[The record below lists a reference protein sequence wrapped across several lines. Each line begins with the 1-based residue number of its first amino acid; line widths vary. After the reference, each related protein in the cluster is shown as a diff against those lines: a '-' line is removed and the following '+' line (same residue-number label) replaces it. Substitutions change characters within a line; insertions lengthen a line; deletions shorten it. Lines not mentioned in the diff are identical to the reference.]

1 MMVSRRERSQTAN
14 QGGTANRFDSFVLD
28 RNTFCQGLSYFQEE
42 FMVYVTQVDLT
53 GIKLEETNK
62 KNSWLPWGIPLIIAV
77 AAVLVFFI
85 IKLVK
90 LKKKNDSLQLEMKS
104 LAFSNDIQTNV
115 LIKEKNISK
124 NESDYESTFI

>member
-1 MMVSRRERSQTAN
+1 
-14 QGGTANRFDSFVLD
+14 
-28 RNTFCQGLSYFQEE
+28 
-42 FMVYVTQVDLT
+42 MVYVTQVDLT
-53 GIKLEETNK
+53 GIKFEETNK
-62 KNSWLPWGIPLIIAV
+62 KNSWLPWGIPLIIVV

>member
-1 MMVSRRERSQTAN
+1 
-14 QGGTANRFDSFVLD
+14 
-28 RNTFCQGLSYFQEE
+28 
-42 FMVYVTQVDLT
+42 MVYVTQVDLT
-53 GIKLEETNK
+53 GIKSEETNK
-62 KNSWLPWGIPLIIAV
+62 KNSWLPWGIPLIIVV